1 MQESGIVLSRLFSTV
16 TYCIAFQ
23 FSSESKRAISWID
36 KEDKLSP
43 VAMPLIILKTF
54 PPKILLLLPRVC
66 RFEECTN
73 LVATSENKWNA
84 SQSLVQN
91 RKKKKEKKTRVPVMP
106 DSGKKKKK
114 RKRVAFVTANEAL
127 EWMERRPGICRSE
140 PSLRQCTFVFE
151 IRDDRTLL
159 PFYNHAFSHFAR
171 IFFFSSISRRETTS
185 ILFLIRFVDLR
196 NIAY

>member
-1 MQESGIVLSRLFSTV
+1 MQESGIVLSWLFSTV

-106 DSGKKKKK
+106 DSGKKKK
-114 RKRVAFVTANEAL
+114 RGNELLLLPQMRLSNEWRGGLAFVAA
-127 EWMERRPGICRSE
+127 
-140 PSLRQCTFVFE
+140 SLRFDNAPLSSKSATIERFFPFTT
-151 IRDDRTLL
+151 TL
-159 PFYNHAFSHFAR
+159 SHTLR
-171 IFFFSSISRRETTS
+171 EFFFFSISRRETTS